1 MRDAFDKCFEVP
13 VLKLRQYFLLLCA
26 LPFFIKLFTTM
37 ELDSVHQVEDG
48 NFFFIIQAVY
58 NLSAMSWCTY
68 LTVNNYIK
76 VLQ

>member
-1 MRDAFDKCFEVP
+1 M
-13 VLKLRQYFLLLCA
+13 LLFLNA
-26 LPFFIKLFTTM
+26 LEELIPKTKRSLFGIEQFIKLFTTM